1 MPFYPLRCT
10 FNGCGMDFEHFTTAA
25 LYVQSADDGFRDIR
39 CSYCGSFGSAERTY
53 PPDSAPAN
61 LTVKGTWG
69 RHASPGLKG
78 KDFYTKQE
86 RDRQLAEA
94 GSSGGVYDGEGSA
107 PLVSS
112 ATKTYAAGK
121 DGKVKLVK
129 RKNGKLIPVE
139 PVVKPSD
146 LIREYAN
153 ENNGLVDFAGLV
165 EKTKLDKRKLNGG
178 IMGAIRAGWLERAT
192 GEGDRVYRLS

>member
-10 FNGCGMDFEHFTTAA
+10 FKGCGMDFDHFTTPA
-25 LYVQSADDGFRDIR
+25 LYVISAKDKFRDVR

-78 KDFYTKQE
+78 KDFYTVQE
-86 RDRQLAEA
+86 RDRQLAET
-94 GSSGGVYDGEGSA
+94 GSTGGIYDGEGSA
-107 PLVSS
+107 PKTPS
-112 ATKTYAAGK
+112 ATKTYAADK
-121 DGKVKLVK
+121 DGKVRLVK
-129 RKNGKLIPVE
+129 RKNGRLVPIDSE
-139 PVVKPSD
+139 RKPSE
-146 LIREYAN
+146 LIREYAK

-165 EKTKLDKRKLNGG
+165 EKTRLDKRKLNGG
-178 IMGAIRAGWLERAT
+178 IMGAIRAGWLEKT
-192 GEGDRVYRLS
+192 GEDRVYRLS